1 MLGVAQPRLAAPGKF
16 EVKSHGSLSHNN
28 DCKLFPLTAILPQTS
43 WDLLNMAWE
52 EAGRHPQWPQV
63 ADVVI
68 EAHSRKT
75 KSARL
80 LHVRASE
87 AVTERKTNSCGVS
100 SSLSCTRAG
109 VLRFYDGNPVE
120 RQVLLVP

>member
-1 MLGVAQPRLAAPGKF
+1 
-16 EVKSHGSLSHNN
+16 
-28 DCKLFPLTAILPQTS
+28 
-43 WDLLNMAWE
+43 MAWE
-52 EAGRHPQWPQV
+52 DAGRHPQWPQV

-87 AVTERKTNSCGVS
+87 AVTERKTNSFGVS
-100 SSLSCTRAG
+100 SSLSCTRDG